1 MHTVAFVG
9 VGILLMAEIPVYVM
23 MVKLQCSYPERRDD
37 IVEMLGIDLN
47 RIIHQ
52 LIDGHRR
59 QTFEDSDSSD
69 MTIQGAFIR

>member
-1 MHTVAFVG
+1 
-9 VGILLMAEIPVYVM
+9 M